1 MMFRTQNTVSRSLRL
16 CAAAVLCLMLA
27 GCYLPDRFKVELT
40 LEANGDYLYTYQ
52 GELLSYNFLRKIGQG
67 EATADDKEQ
76 IAIYGNDLKRD
87 TGFKQVTY
95 IGNARYRV
103 VYEKQSN
110 ILAKKTR
117 TFSFVS
123 RRSTFLTLKQREDG
137 AVEIIGNRPAKQYR
151 DELVAKG
158 FDTRGTILIR
168 SKMRSIEDNADE
180 SRTGGEYDLYA
191 WVYETI
197 EKEVPKLVMIPGG

>member
-1 MMFRTQNTVSRSLRL
+1 MMMILTEGTLSRPLRL
-16 CAAAVLCLMLA
+16 CVAAFLCLLLT

-40 LEANGDYLYTYQ
+40 LEANGDYLYTYK

-76 IAIYGNDLKRD
+76 IEIYGNDLKRD
-87 TGFKQVTY
+87 SSFKQVSY

-103 VYEKQSN
+103 VYEKRSN
-110 ILAKKTR
+110 ILERR

-137 AVEIIGNRPAKQYR
+137 AIEVTGNRPAKQYR
-151 DELVAKG
+151 DELTSKG

-180 SRTGGEYDLYA
+180 SRLGGDYDLYA

>member
-1 MMFRTQNTVSRSLRL
+1 MMMNRTGITIAQSIRIGI
-16 CAAAVLCLMLA
+16 AAFLCLLLT

-40 LEANGDYLYTYQ
+40 LEANGDYLYTYS

-76 IAIYGNDLKRD
+76 IDIYANDLKRD
-87 TGFKQVTY
+87 SSFKKVTY

-103 VYEKQSN
+103 VYEKESN
-110 ILAKKTR
+110 ILERR

-123 RRSTFLTLKQREDG
+123 RRSPFLTLKQREDG
-137 AVEIIGNRPAKQYR
+137 AIEITGNRPAKQYR
-151 DELVAKG
+151 DELIAKG

-180 SRTGGEYDLYA
+180 SRLGGEYDLYA

>member
-1 MMFRTQNTVSRSLRL
+1 MRIIG
-16 CAAAVLCLMLA
+16 AVLMCLALA

-40 LEANGDYLYTYQ
+40 LEENGDYIYTYE

-67 EATADDKEQ
+67 EATADDQEQ
-76 IAIYGNDLKRD
+76 IQIYANDLKRD
-87 TGFKQVTY
+87 SGFKRVDY

-103 VYEKQSN
+103 VYRKEHN
-110 ILAKKTR
+110 ILARKSR

-137 AVEIIGNRPAKQYR
+137 AVEIMGNRPQKQYR
-151 DELVAKG
+151 DELIAKG

-168 SKMRSIEDNADE
+168 TKMRSIEDNADE

>member
-1 MMFRTQNTVSRSLRL
+1 MITSTLNAVSRSVRL
-16 CAAAVLCLMLA
+16 CGAMALCLLLA

-40 LEANGDYLYTYQ
+40 MEANGDYLYTYS

-67 EATADDKEQ
+67 EATADDQEQ
-76 IAIYGNDLKRD
+76 IEIYANDLKRD
-87 TGFKQVTY
+87 TGFKTVSY

-103 VYEKQSN
+103 VYEKQNN
-110 ILAKKTR
+110 ILENR

-137 AVEIIGNRPAKQYR
+137 AVELTGNRPVKKYR
-151 DELVAKG
+151 DELIAKG

-180 SRTGGEYDLYA
+180 SRLGGEYDLYA

-197 EKEVPKLVMIPGG
+197 EKDPPKLVLIPGG